1 MVKSV
6 VEQNFLLSS
15 FHGMIPSYHDMIS
28 SYHAVFG
35 LRHRD
40 KSAKVIGLSGQ
51 TRGEGIPLQ
60 TSFHRKRLRWRMQTF
75 TMAGANVYDGG
86 CKRLRWRVQTF
97 TMADANV
104 YDGGCKRLREKAHS
118 FGESD
123 PIRPMSVPISI
134 LQPQR
139 KALGGGRLHPCPTW
153 SGNLSCEQWLADKWG
168 RRQGPRLSSCDIPD
182 WDDRHPL
189 TDNLLPRTRPL
200 QNRDSF
206 HWAVWER

>member
-1 MVKSV
+1 MLSDSCFFSPWWSLWL
-6 VEQNFLLSS
+6 NRIFLSSFHGMISS

-51 TRGEGIPLQ
+51 TRGERDSTTGVFSP
-60 TSFHRKRLRWRMQTF
+60 
-75 TMAGANVYDGG
+75 
-86 CKRLRWRVQTF
+86 QTF

-104 YDGGCKRLREKAHS
+104 CDGGCKRLREKAHS

-153 SGNLSCEQWLADKWG
+153 SGNLSCEQWLADKRG

>member
-1 MVKSV
+1 MVCLWLSRI
-6 VEQNFLLSS
+6 LLSSFHGMISS

-86 CKRLRWRVQTF
+86 CKRLRWRMQTF
-97 TMADANV
+97 TGKSTFFWGIRSCLANI
-104 YDGGCKRLREKAHS
+104 CS
-118 FGESD
+118 Q
-123 PIRPMSVPISI
+123 SI
-134 LQPQR
+134 LQLQR
-139 KALGGGRLHPCPTW
+139 KALGKDFTPALLGLEIYHASNG
-153 SGNLSCEQWLADKWG
+153 
-168 RRQGPRLSSCDIPD
+168 
-182 WDDRHPL
+182 PL
-189 TDNLLPRTRPL
+189 TNGAEDRGLVYLHATFL
-200 QNRDSF
+200 TGTIDTL
-206 HWAVWER
+206 

>member
-1 MVKSV
+1 MLSDSC
-6 VEQNFLLSS
+6 FFSPWCLWLSRILLSSFHGMISS

-40 KSAKVIGLSGQ
+40 KSAKVIGLSGL
-51 TRGEGIPLQ
+51 TRGERDSTTDVFSP
-60 TSFHRKRLRWRMQTF
+60 
-75 TMAGANVYDGG
+75 
-86 CKRLRWRVQTF
+86 QTF

-153 SGNLSCEQWLADKWG
+153 SGNLSCEQWLADKRG

>member
-1 MVKSV
+1 MLSDSC
-6 VEQNFLLSS
+6 FFSPWWSLWLSRILLSSFHGMISS
-15 FHGMIPSYHDMIS
+15 FHGMIPSYHGMIS

-60 TSFHRKRLRWRMQTF
+60 TSFHRKRLQ
-75 TMAGANVYDGG
+75 
-86 CKRLRWRVQTF
+86 WRVQTF

-123 PIRPMSVPISI
+123 PIQPISVPISI
-134 LQPQR
+134 LQLQR
-139 KALGGGRLHPCPTW
+139 KAREKT
-153 SGNLSCEQWLADKWG
+153 A
-168 RRQGPRLSSCDIPD
+168 
-182 WDDRHPL
+182 
-189 TDNLLPRTRPL
+189 LLPYL
-200 QNRDSF
+200 
-206 HWAVWER
+206 VWKSIMRAMAR